1 MNFFYQEAHTNTIYL
16 HEQRQFEEYIL
27 FHHLLSKKNLVVF
40 RKLSR
45 ILIAQIVKFDPKGDS
60 VLTSV
65 SSRELEKYGWKLSR
79 KNLPAAYLTGY
90 LLAKKAKEKTDVIVN
105 FGIINPTKGA
115 SNYAFLKGA
124 LDGGLKIVHS
134 ADLFPDDARIKGAHI
149 EKLAASGHDKI
160 QFSKTP
166 DAKSISKI
174 FEDVKK
180 KIASV

>member
-1 MNFFYQEAHTNTIYL
+1 MNSRYCVKYKRRRDGKTNYTKRIK
-16 HEQRQFEEYIL
+16 
-27 FHHLLSKKNLVVF
+27 LLSSKKNLVVF

-45 ILIAQIVKFDPKGDS
+45 ILLAQIVKFDAKGDS
-60 VLTSV
+60 VLASV
-65 SSRELEKYGWKLSR
+65 SSKELEKYGWKFSK

-90 LLAKKAKEKTDVIVN
+90 LLAKKAKEQGELIVN

-124 LDGGLKIVHS
+124 LDGGLKIAHS
-134 ADLFPDDARIKGAHI
+134 TDLFPDDARIKGTHI
-149 EKLAASGHDKI
+149 EKLAAAGHDKL